1 MIAII
6 VYTVEVALPATPP
19 AVSSGESATLRLP
32 LSIIN
37 GDVLQTHATERPRG
51 RACPVCS
58 QLNRAGQRGG
68 SGSSVPRP
76 AVCVRASSHTS
87 SNNGKKEVSTTT
99 TQKAMRGPWTCGASK
114 MGRNKKREDG
124 GKNLGPSLIG
134 EGHTQA
140 EGAENRKILFSR
152 IQPSETLD
160 FNKSFSKCRPRK
172 WRVRNWLGSPVGV
185 SGTSVRFF

>member
-1 MIAII
+1 MIKFKPA
-6 VYTVEVALPATPP
+6 VLPSYCASTHSLMAVVVLTVEVTLPATPP
-19 AVSSGESATLRLP
+19 EVSSGKSATLRLP

-37 GDVLQTHATERPRG
+37 GGVLQTHAAERPRG

-99 TQKAMRGPWTCGASK
+99 TQKAMIISSHLACSARPCL
-114 MGRNKKREDG
+114 D
-124 GKNLGPSLIG
+124 SL
-134 EGHTQA
+134 
-140 EGAENRKILFSR
+140 RKIYL
-152 IQPSETLD
+152 
-160 FNKSFSKCRPRK
+160 
-172 WRVRNWLGSPVGV
+172 RNWLGAPVD
-185 SGTSVRFF
+185 